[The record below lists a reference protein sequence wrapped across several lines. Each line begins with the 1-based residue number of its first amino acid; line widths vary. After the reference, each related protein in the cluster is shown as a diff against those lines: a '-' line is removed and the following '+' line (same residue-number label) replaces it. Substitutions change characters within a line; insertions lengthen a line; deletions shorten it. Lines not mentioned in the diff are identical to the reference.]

1 MKRVAYSLE
10 TKRKAMEMKAAG
22 KTNQEIMLELNI
34 KNRSQVKTWW
44 RWYQNG
50 EIYRFHGQVG
60 KQYTYGKGLEHLS
73 EVERLKLQL
82 KQKEAEIAVLKK
94 YKELER
100 WWQQK

>member
-1 MKRVAYSLE
+1 MKRIAYSFE
-10 TKRKAMEMKAAG
+10 TKRKAIEMKAAG

-50 EIYRFHGQVG
+50 ETYRFHGQVG

-73 EVERLKLQL
+73 EVERLKVQL

-100 WWQQK
+100 W